1 MTQTVGTP
9 DKEDNQ
15 EIHELSES
23 GPMWKKIAQLVG
35 DEELAREVF
44 IQLKDAIQSSAI
56 QNALSTD
63 RRLAHV
69 GTVTRQVV
77 VGLEELNALPGT
89 EQQRRQLIVLKAL
102 PLISKLNDEALLEH
116 ANQLKEAHDTST
128 QEHRRSLDEL
138 KNDKAMEVE
147 RSSP

>member
-1 MTQTVGTP
+1 MTQTVETP
-9 DKEDNQ
+9 EKEDNQ
-15 EIHELSES
+15 DTHELSES

-89 EQQRRQLIVLKAL
+89 LRGLAGSSSIRACAL
-102 PLISKLNDEALLEH
+102 RMPISPRFRPAFCVCFLC
-116 ANQLKEAHDTST
+116 
-128 QEHRRSLDEL
+128 
-138 KNDKAMEVE
+138 
-147 RSSP
+147 SSS